1 MQYFRNAIYLVGSA
15 STGKGPWSP
24 STFFISPWSRYD
36 NVTWSLSSSRR
47 RVAIGSKWLWNWET
61 TVKLTPNKY
70 SEMQIWCVNYW
81 FVSVRKLF
89 TQSHIT
95 TQLLWPHLHQNSI
108 RSFNHCGCNL
118 YQLTNYV
125 AKRYVIWIP
134 QMIPSLEKG
143 TVSGKSNLSY
153 HELFSGNYIFALI
166 CATFM
171 VSSIPSP
178 LASKHRRADFQR
190 YSKMELKIL
199 LWRDLVLFTIA
210 TPT

>member
-81 FVSVRKLF
+81 FVSVRKRF
-89 TQSHIT
+89 TQSHVT

-108 RSFNHCGCNL
+108 MSFNHCGCNL

-143 TVSGKSNLSY
+143 TVSGKSNSILSWA
-153 HELFSGNYIFALI
+153 LFRQLHLCTYLCYFHGL
-166 CATFM
+166 
-171 VSSIPSP
+171 
-178 LASKHRRADFQR
+178 
-190 YSKMELKIL
+190 
-199 LWRDLVLFTIA
+199 
-210 TPT
+210 